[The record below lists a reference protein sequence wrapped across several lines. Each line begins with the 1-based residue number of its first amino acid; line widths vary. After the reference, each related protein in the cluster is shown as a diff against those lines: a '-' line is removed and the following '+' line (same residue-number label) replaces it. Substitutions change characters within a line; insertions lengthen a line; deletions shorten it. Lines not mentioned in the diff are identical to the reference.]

1 MDYQEYVKYE
11 PFLAR
16 RAWAATLDY
25 LLYGGI
31 VFGYVNFFG
40 TENEQGMI
48 EAKGI
53 QHVLAVMFL
62 WLLYFPTMEGMFGFT
77 LFKGLFDLKIAPERR
92 KDFRFAVAF
101 KRHLLDP
108 IDFFLFGVVAI
119 ILVKTREDHK
129 RLGDMLAHSRVVLD
143 KEEEPSGGL
152 TPLERKKSRG

>member
-16 RAWAATLDY
+16 RAWAAIFDY
-25 LLYGGI
+25 LLYLGI
-31 VFGYVNFFG
+31 LYAYVIFFG
-40 TENEQGMI
+40 TPNEQGML

-53 QHVLAVMFL
+53 HHVLGVFIL
-62 WLLYFPTMEGMFGFT
+62 WVLFFPVMEGMFGFT

-92 KDFRFAVAF
+92 KVPRFVVAF
-101 KRHLLDP
+101 KRHLLHP

-143 KEEEPSGGL
+143 K
-152 TPLERKKSRG
+152 KD

>member
-1 MDYQEYVKYE
+1 MDYQEYVRYE

-16 RAWAATLDY
+16 RAWAAILDY
-25 LLYGGI
+25 LLYLGI
-31 VFGYVNFFG
+31 FIGYVFFFG
-40 TENEQGMI
+40 TPNAEGML

-53 QHVLAVMFL
+53 QHVFGVVIL
-62 WLLYFPTMEGMFGFT
+62 WILYFPGMEGMFGFT

-92 KDFRFAVAF
+92 KDARFVVAF

-108 IDFFLFGVVAI
+108 IDFFVFGIVAI

-143 KEEEPSGGL
+143 K
-152 TPLERKKSRG
+152 KA